1 MEKNMSV
8 EIDQT
13 KFMNILMEKTNK
25 KLNEMQAQ
33 VLIHETQ
40 LQLVVD
46 LNKELQEQLNK
57 INKSKS

>member
-1 MEKNMSV
+1 MSV
-8 EIDQT
+8 EIDQA
-13 KFMNILMEKTNK
+13 KFMTIIMEKTNK

-33 VLIHETQ
+33 VLVLETQ

-46 LNKELQEQLNK
+46 LNRELQEQLNK

>member
-1 MEKNMSV
+1 MSV

-13 KFMNILMEKTNK
+13 KFMNILIEKTNK

-33 VLIHETQ
+33 VLVLETQ
-40 LQLVVD
+40 LQLIVD
-46 LNKELQEQLNK
+46 LNKVLQEQTDK

>member
-1 MEKNMSV
+1 MSV
-8 EIDQT
+8 EIDQA
-13 KFMNILMEKTNK
+13 KFMTIIMEKTNK

-33 VLIHETQ
+33 VLVLETQ

>member
-1 MEKNMSV
+1 MSV
-8 EIDQT
+8 EIDQA
-13 KFMNILMEKTNK
+13 KFMTIIMDKTNK

-33 VLIHETQ
+33 VLVLETQ

>member
-8 EIDQT
+8 EIDQA
-13 KFMNILMEKTNK
+13 KFMTIIMEKTNK

-33 VLIHETQ
+33 VLVLETQ

>member
-8 EIDQT
+8 EIDQA
-13 KFMNILMEKTNK
+13 KFMNIIMEKTNK

-33 VLIHETQ
+33 VLVLETQ
-40 LQLVVD
+40 LQLVVE

>member
-8 EIDQT
+8 EIDQA
-13 KFMNILMEKTNK
+13 KFMNIIMEKTNK

-33 VLIHETQ
+33 VLVLETQ

-46 LNKELQEQLNK
+46 LNKDLQEQLNK

>member
-1 MEKNMSV
+1 MERNMSV
-8 EIDQT
+8 EIDQA
-13 KFMNILMEKTNK
+13 KFMTIIMEKTNK

-33 VLIHETQ
+33 VLVLETQ

-46 LNKELQEQLNK
+46 LNKDLQEQLNK

>member
-1 MEKNMSV
+1 MSV
-8 EIDQT
+8 EIDQV
-13 KFMNILMEKTNK
+13 KYMNIIMEKTNK

-33 VLIHETQ
+33 VIILETQ

>member
-1 MEKNMSV
+1 MSV
-8 EIDQT
+8 EIDQA
-13 KFMNILMEKTNK
+13 KFMNIIMEKTNK

-33 VLIHETQ
+33 VIVLETQ

>member
-1 MEKNMSV
+1 MSV
-8 EIDQT
+8 EIDQA
-13 KFMNILMEKTNK
+13 KFMTIIMDKTNK

-33 VLIHETQ
+33 VLILETQ

>member
-1 MEKNMSV
+1 MSV
-8 EIDQT
+8 EIDQA
-13 KFMNILMEKTNK
+13 KFMNIIMEKTNK

-33 VLIHETQ
+33 VLVLETQ
-40 LQLVVD
+40 LHLVVE

>member
-1 MEKNMSV
+1 MSV
-8 EIDQT
+8 EIDQA
-13 KFMNILMEKTNK
+13 KFMTIIMEKTNK
-25 KLNEMQAQ
+25 KLNELQAQ
-33 VLIHETQ
+33 VLVVETQ

>member
-1 MEKNMSV
+1 MSV
-8 EIDQT
+8 EIDQA
-13 KFMNILMEKTNK
+13 KFMTIIMEKTNK

-33 VLIHETQ
+33 VLVLETQ

-46 LNKELQEQLNK
+46 VNKSLQDQLDK

>member
-8 EIDQT
+8 EIDQA
-13 KFMNILMEKTNK
+13 KFMTIIMEKTNK

-33 VLIHETQ
+33 VLVLETQ
-40 LQLVVD
+40 LQLVVE

>member
-1 MEKNMSV
+1 MSV
-8 EIDQT
+8 EIDQA
-13 KFMNILMEKTNK
+13 KFMNIIMEKTNK

-33 VLIHETQ
+33 VLVLETQ
-40 LQLVVD
+40 LQLVVE

>member
-8 EIDQT
+8 EIDQA
-13 KFMNILMEKTNK
+13 KFMNIIMEKTNK

-33 VLIHETQ
+33 VIVLETQ

>member
-1 MEKNMSV
+1 MSV

-13 KFMNILMEKTNK
+13 KFMTIIMEKTNK
-25 KLNEMQAQ
+25 KLNEMQTQ
-33 VLIHETQ
+33 VLVLETQ

-46 LNKELQEQLNK
+46 LNRELHELLNK

>member
-8 EIDQT
+8 EIDQA
-13 KFMNILMEKTNK
+13 KFMTIIMEKTNK
-25 KLNEMQAQ
+25 KLNELQAQ
-33 VLIHETQ
+33 VLVVETQ

>member
-1 MEKNMSV
+1 MSV
-8 EIDQT
+8 EIDQA
-13 KFMNILMEKTNK
+13 KFMTIIMEKTNK
-25 KLNEMQAQ
+25 KLNEMQSQ
-33 VLIHETQ
+33 VLVLETQ

>member
-8 EIDQT
+8 EIDQA
-13 KFMNILMEKTNK
+13 KFMTIIMEKTNK

-33 VLIHETQ
+33 VLVLETQ

-46 LNKELQEQLNK
+46 VNKSLQDQLDK

>member
-8 EIDQT
+8 EIDQA
-13 KFMNILMEKTNK
+13 KFMTIIMEKTNK

-33 VLIHETQ
+33 VLVLETQ

-46 LNKELQEQLNK
+46 LNRELQEQLNK

>member
-8 EIDQT
+8 EIDQA
-13 KFMNILMEKTNK
+13 KFMTIIMEKTNK
-25 KLNEMQAQ
+25 KLNELQAQ
-33 VLIHETQ
+33 VIVLETQ

>member
-8 EIDQT
+8 EIDQA
-13 KFMNILMEKTNK
+13 KFMNIIMEKTNK

-33 VLIHETQ
+33 VLVLETQ

>member
-8 EIDQT
+8 EIDQA
-13 KFMNILMEKTNK
+13 KFMTIIMEKTNK

-33 VLIHETQ
+33 VLVLETQ

-46 LNKELQEQLNK
+46 LNKDLQEQLNK